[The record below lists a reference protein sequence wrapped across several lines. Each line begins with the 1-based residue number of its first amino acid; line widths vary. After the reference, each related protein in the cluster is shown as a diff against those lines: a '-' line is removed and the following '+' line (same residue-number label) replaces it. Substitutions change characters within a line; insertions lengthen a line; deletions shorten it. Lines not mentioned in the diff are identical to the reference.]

1 MNIAIPGEICDR
13 FSCPHC
19 SGDIEFVE
27 NSFCCP
33 RCAITF
39 PRRSNLGLDL
49 RPQGRKKISHE
60 ISIDREPLAPP
71 PPVERFNGKARK
83 PGGKLPPRMP
93 AELVEYF
100 PKPKG
105 HTPMMLDVG
114 CGPMLHR
121 ELCEAQGFRYA
132 GLDYS
137 DPEAMFL
144 GDAQALPFKSD
155 TFQFVLSIAVMQEV
169 EHPQLM
175 VQEAHRVLVPGGAFV
190 GGVAYLEAYRGTR
203 FHFTHLGLNSLL
215 YEGGFIVDAIIP
227 NHGWTAPGSLLKNAL
242 FPFVPQP
249 VAAAMISPIVA
260 AHRIWWWVGRFVNPK
275 ATEINR
281 LLLNAGSFYFVAH
294 KPDVSGDR
302 AGGTTENAALGVY

>member
-1 MNIAIPGEICDR
+1 
-13 FSCPHC
+13 
-19 SGDIEFVE
+19 
-27 NSFCCP
+27 
-33 RCAITF
+33 
-39 PRRSNLGLDL
+39 
-49 RPQGRKKISHE
+49 
-60 ISIDREPLAPP
+60 
-71 PPVERFNGKARK
+71 
-83 PGGKLPPRMP
+83 MP

-169 EHPQLM
+169 AHPQLM
-175 VQEAHRVLVPGGAFV
+175 VQEAYRVLAPGGAFV
-190 GGVAYLEAYRGTR
+190 GGASYLEAYRGTR

-227 NHGWTAPGSLLKNAL
+227 NHRWTAPRSLLKNAL

-249 VAAAMISPIVA
+249 VAIAMIAPLVA
-260 AHRIWWWVGRFVNPK
+260 AHRLWWWMGSFASSK
-275 ATEINR
+275 ASEINR
-281 LLLNAGSFYFVAH
+281 LLLTTGSFYFIAH
-294 KPDVSGDR
+294 KPDVSDEYL
-302 AGGTTENAALGVY
+302 AGGKNNGTVAAA